1 MTESQLMKI
10 EVDPH
15 EPMELDDPLQSK
27 PKKSSKSSKL
37 KRDIKVI
44 TEKIDHDFDTIELE
58 NLNCSECNYT
68 GVDLTSFKNHMNR
81 LHHKER
87 TYYE

>member
-1 MTESQLMKI
+1 MKI

-15 EPMELDDPLQSK
+15 ESMELEDPLQSK

-44 TEKIDHDFDTIELE
+44 TEKIDHDFDNFDLE

-68 GVDLTSFKNHMNR
+68 GVDLTSFKNHMNC
-81 LHHKER
+81 LHPKER